1 MTVSK
6 LTEAAIRVFDDID
19 SNGQRT
25 AKTRLGMIMTLAG
38 YEEILQKKR
47 FVSRQTPV
55 HDFFKSFS
63 DTRTSPPAVLD
74 SKDDNPYGTVR
85 PQF

>member
-1 MTVSK
+1 MEEAEEPKERTMTVSK
-6 LTEAAIRVFDDID
+6 LSEGVGLTEAAFRLFDDID

-47 FVSRQTPV
+47 FLSR
-55 HDFFKSFS
+55 
-63 DTRTSPPAVLD
+63 
-74 SKDDNPYGTVR
+74 
-85 PQF
+85 